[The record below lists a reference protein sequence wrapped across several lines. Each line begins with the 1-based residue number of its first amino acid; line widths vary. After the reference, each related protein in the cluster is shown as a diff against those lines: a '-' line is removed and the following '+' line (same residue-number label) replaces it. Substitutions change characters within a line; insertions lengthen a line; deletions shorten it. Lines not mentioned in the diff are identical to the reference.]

1 MNNLIKLDIILTIAI
16 ILILFI
22 EVWVEVQMLKVGNG

>member
-16 ILILFI
+16 ILILFV

>member
-1 MNNLIKLDIILTIAI
+1 MNNLIKLDIILTVAI
-16 ILILFI
+16 ILILFV